1 VPRSAHEAAHAGHAP
16 AGQSAPGPASPA
28 SPAPRRGRPR
38 SQEARAAVIAAAGAL
53 LEEGGLPLVTIEAV
67 SARSGVGKPTIYRYW
82 PNRLAVAI
90 DAFAARMAHEVPPAD
105 LGDARSD
112 LTEQVRRVA
121 AFYATHAGTV
131 LAQLLGATAT
141 DPAAAQQL
149 RDRFLAD
156 RWAETTVMWQRALD
170 RGEVRA
176 GITPVVA
183 IDVLF
188 SPIIYRLLVG
198 HAPIDP
204 ESATAIAD
212 AVLGG
217 LLTPGPSAGGP
228 SAGGP
233 SAGGKA

>member
-1 VPRSAHEAAHAGHAP
+1 M
-16 AGQSAPGPASPA
+16 
-28 SPAPRRGRPR
+28 
-38 SQEARAAVIAAAGAL
+38 AAACAL

-90 DAFAARMAHEVPPAD
+90 DAFAAHMARQVPSAD

-121 AFYATHAGTV
+121 AFYATQAGTV
-131 LAQLLGATAT
+131 LTQLLGATAT
-141 DPAAAQQL
+141 DPAAAEQL

-156 RWAETTVMWQRALD
+156 RWTETTLMWQRAVA

-176 GITPVVA
+176 EISPEIA
-183 IDVLF
+183 IDLLF
-188 SPIIYRLLVG
+188 SPIIYRLLVR

-204 ESATAIAD
+204 AAAAAIAD
-212 AVLGG
+212 AALSG
-217 LLTPGPSAGGP
+217 LLSPLPSTGGP
-228 SAGGP
+228 S
-233 SAGGKA
+233 

>member
-1 VPRSAHEAAHAGHAP
+1 V
-16 AGQSAPGPASPA
+16 AST
-28 SPAPRRGRPR
+28 RGRGRPR
-38 SQEARAAVIAAAGAL
+38 SEQARLAVLTAAGEL

-67 SARSGVGKPTIYRYW
+67 SARSGVGRPTIYRYW

-90 DAFAARMAHEVPPAD
+90 DAFAARMDSEVPLAD

-121 AFYATHAGTV
+121 AYYATHAGTV
-131 LAQLLGATAT
+131 FTQLLGATAT

-149 RDRFLAD
+149 RDRFLAG
-156 RWAETTVMWQRALD
+156 RWADATIMWQRAID
-170 RGEVRA
+170 RGEVRS
-176 GITPVVA
+176 GIPIEVV

-188 SPIIYRLLVG
+188 SPIVYRLLVG

-204 ESATAIAD
+204 ESATALAD

-217 LLTPGPSAGGP
+217 LLAPPL
-228 SAGGP
+228 
-233 SAGGKA
+233 

>member
-1 VPRSAHEAAHAGHAP
+1 MLEQRLMDRSAREG
-16 AGQSAPGPASPA
+16 GRPGRAR
-28 SPAPRRGRPR
+28 PRRGRPP
-38 SQEARAAVIAAAGAL
+38 SEAARLAVLAAAGAL

-90 DAFAARMAHEVPPAD
+90 DAFAARMARQVPPAD

-112 LTEQVRRVA
+112 LAEQVRRVA
-121 AFYATHAGTV
+121 AFYSTHAGTV

-141 DPAAAQQL
+141 DPAAGEQL
-149 RDRFLAD
+149 RDRFLAG
-156 RWAETTVMWQRALD
+156 RWAETTLIWQRAVA

-176 GITPVVA
+176 DIPPQLA

-198 HAPIDP
+198 HEPIDP
-204 ESATAIAD
+204 ESASAIAD
-212 AVLGG
+212 AVLAG
-217 LLTPGPSAGGP
+217 LLVPVPPAHEKS
-228 SAGGP
+228 
-233 SAGGKA
+233 

>member
-1 VPRSAHEAAHAGHAP
+1 MGISAREGGCSGPSAKDPPAPPIAP
-16 AGQSAPGPASPA
+16 AR
-28 SPAPRRGRPR
+28 PRRGRPP
-38 SQEARAAVIAAAGAL
+38 SEAARLAALAAAGAL

-67 SARSGVGKPTIYRYW
+67 SARSGVGKPTIYRHW

-90 DAFAARMAHEVPPAD
+90 DAFAARMARQVPPAD

-112 LTEQVRRVA
+112 LAEQVRRVA
-121 AFYATHAGTV
+121 AFYSTHAGTV
-131 LAQLLGATAT
+131 LAQLLGATAA

-149 RDRFLAD
+149 RDRFLAG
-156 RWAETTVMWQRALD
+156 RWAETTLMWQRAVA

-176 GITPVVA
+176 DIPPQVA

-198 HAPIDP
+198 HGPIDRQ
-204 ESATAIAD
+204 SASAIAD

-217 LLTPGPSAGGP
+217 LLVPAPSAD
-228 SAGGP
+228 
-233 SAGGKA
+233 GKS

>member
-1 VPRSAHEAAHAGHAP
+1 MVNST
-16 AGQSAPGPASPA
+16 
-28 SPAPRRGRPR
+28 RGRPR
-38 SQEARAAVIAAAGAL
+38 SQEARSAVLEAAGAL
-53 LEEGGLPLVTIEAV
+53 LEEEGLPAVTIEAV
-67 SARSGVGKPTIYRYW
+67 SARSGIGKPTIYRYW

-90 DAFAARMAHEVPPAD
+90 DAFAARMAGQVSPAD

-121 AFYATHAGTV
+121 AFYATHDGTV
-131 LAQLLGATAT
+131 LTQLLGATAT

-156 RWAETTVMWQRALD
+156 RWAQTTKMWQRAVS

-176 GITPVVA
+176 DIAPEVA

-188 SPIIYRLLVG
+188 SPIIYRLLVR

-204 ESATAIAD
+204 ESAAAIAD

-217 LLTPGPSAGGP
+217 LLAPAPSPDRTA
-228 SAGGP
+228 
-233 SAGGKA
+233 

>member
-1 VPRSAHEAAHAGHAP
+1 VARTTGEGNHAGGTSAP
-16 AGQSAPGPASPA
+16 APVPAR
-28 SPAPRRGRPR
+28 RRGRPR
-38 SQEARAAVIAAAGAL
+38 SEEARVAVLAAAGAL

-67 SARSGVGKPTIYRYW
+67 SARSGVAKPTIYRYW

-90 DAFAARMAHEVPPAD
+90 DALADRMAGEVPPAD

-121 AFYATHAGTV
+121 AFYASPAGTV
-131 LAQLLGATAT
+131 FTQLLAATAT
-141 DPAAAQQL
+141 DPDAARQL
-149 RDRFLAD
+149 RDRFLAG
-156 RWAETTVMWQRALD
+156 RWAQTTVMWQRAAA

-176 GITPVVA
+176 DITPEVA

-188 SPIIYRLLVG
+188 SPVVYRLLVR

-204 ESATAIAD
+204 ESAAAIAD

-217 LLTPGPSAGGP
+217 LLAPAPPPDGTA
-228 SAGGP
+228 
-233 SAGGKA
+233 

>member
-1 VPRSAHEAAHAGHAP
+1 MVGWPEP
-16 AGQSAPGPASPA
+16 AR
-28 SPAPRRGRPR
+28 RRGRPR
-38 SQEARAAVIAAAGAL
+38 SEEARVAVLAAAGAL
-53 LEEGGLPLVTIEAV
+53 FEEGGLPLVTIEAV

-82 PNRLAVAI
+82 PNRLAVGI
-90 DAFAARMAHEVPPAD
+90 DALAARMASEVPSAD
-105 LGDARSD
+105 LGDARGD

-121 AFYATHAGTV
+121 AFYASPAGTM
-131 LAQLLGATAT
+131 LTQLLAATAT

-156 RWAETTVMWQRALD
+156 RWAQTTVMWQRAVA

-176 GITPVVA
+176 DIAPEVA

-188 SPIIYRLLVG
+188 SPIIYRLLVR

-204 ESATAIAD
+204 EAAAALAD

-217 LLTPGPSAGGP
+217 LLAPAPGGNQ
-228 SAGGP
+228 
-233 SAGGKA
+233 

>member
-1 VPRSAHEAAHAGHAP
+1 MVGSAREGERCD
-16 AGQSAPGPASPA
+16 SASDGSSASA
-28 SPAPRRGRPR
+28 RRRGRPR
-38 SQEARAAVIAAAGAL
+38 SQEARLAVLATAGAL

-67 SARSGVGKPTIYRYW
+67 SARSGVSKPTIYRYW

-90 DAFAARMAHEVPPAD
+90 DAFAARMASEVPLAD

-131 LAQLLGATAT
+131 LAQLLGATAN
-141 DPAAAQQL
+141 DPAATQQL
-149 RDRFLAD
+149 RDRFLAG
-156 RWAETTVMWQRALD
+156 RWAETTVMWRRAVA

-176 GITPVVA
+176 DIAPEVA

-188 SPIIYRLLVG
+188 SPIVYRLLVG

-204 ESATAIAD
+204 ESAATIAD

-217 LLTPGPSAGGP
+217 LLVPGPSADGMP
-228 SAGGP
+228 
-233 SAGGKA
+233 

>member
-1 VPRSAHEAAHAGHAP
+1 VATRSAREAAHADHAP
-16 AGQSAPGPASPA
+16 VGQSGPGLAPPAR
-28 SPAPRRGRPR
+28 RRGRPR

-90 DAFAARMAHEVPPAD
+90 DAFAARMAREVPPAD

-156 RWAETTVMWQRALD
+156 RWAETTVMWQRAVD

-176 GITPVVA
+176 GISPVVA

-204 ESATAIAD
+204 ESATAIAE

-217 LLTPGPSAGGP
+217 LLTPGPSAD
-228 SAGGP
+228 
-233 SAGGKA
+233 GKA

>member
-1 VPRSAHEAAHAGHAP
+1 MSQDAP
-16 AGQSAPGPASPA
+16 APK
-28 SPAPRRGRPR
+28 RGRPR
-38 SQEARAAVIAAAGAL
+38 SQEARASVIAAAVAL
-53 LEEGGLPLVTIEAV
+53 LEEGGLPSVTIEAV

-90 DAFAARMAHEVPPAD
+90 DAFAARMADEVPAAD

-121 AFYATHAGTV
+121 AFYSTHAGTV
-131 LAQLLGATAT
+131 LSQLLGATAT
-141 DPAAAQQL
+141 DAAAAEQL
-149 RDRFLAD
+149 RVRFLAN
-156 RWAETTVMWQRALD
+156 RWAETTLMWERAAA

-176 GITPVVA
+176 GIPAQVA
-183 IDVLF
+183 VDALF
-188 SPIIYRLLVG
+188 SPIVYRLLVG

-217 LLTPGPSAGGP
+217 LLACE
-228 SAGGP
+228 
-233 SAGGKA
+233 